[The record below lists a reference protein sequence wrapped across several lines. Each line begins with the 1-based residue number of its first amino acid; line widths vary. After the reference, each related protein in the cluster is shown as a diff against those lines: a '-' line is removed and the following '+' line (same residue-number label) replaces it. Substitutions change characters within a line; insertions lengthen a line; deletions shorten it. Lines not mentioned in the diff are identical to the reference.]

1 MVIEQKKGE
10 YREMDALKQTVA
22 KNITALRTASKL
34 TQLELGNKI
43 SYSDKAVSKWERGEA
58 IPDAYVLLKM
68 STLFGVSVDY
78 ILTPHEE
85 NEDIPMP
92 TPKKAPINRGILTLI
107 ALVGVYTVATL
118 AYVILHLSGIEL
130 PIIYQYS
137 FNVSAILLIVFN
149 SLWGKPKYNLI
160 TVSLLVN
167 SLIFTVYLLFLS
179 LSYNWWELLLLCIPA
194 ETIVVLCFM
203 LRKHRNSNK
212 SAK

>member
-1 MVIEQKKGE
+1 
-10 YREMDALKQTVA
+10 MDALKQTVA
-22 KNITALRTASKL
+22 ENITALRTASKL

-68 STLFGVSVDY
+68 SSLFGVSVDY
-78 ILTPHEE
+78 ILTPHDG
-85 NEDIPMP
+85 NEAIPLP
-92 TPKKAPINRGILTLI
+92 SPKKPPINRTVLTLI

-118 AYVILHLSGIEL
+118 AYVVLHISGIQL
-130 PIIYQYS
+130 PMIYQYS
-137 FNVSAILLIVFN
+137 FNVSAILLVVFN

-167 SLIFTVYLLFLS
+167 SVIFTVYFLFLS
-179 LSYNWWELLLLCIPA
+179 LSYNWWEILLLCIPA

-203 LRKHRNSNK
+203 LRKHRKAQKPSK
-212 SAK
+212 